1 MLDQLNQ
8 NAEKPRHEYI
18 SAFFFFFIRFFLN
31 FPGNSKMWP
40 RLRTTFWVILVIN
53 QPGNHYYYIY
63 LPDCFFSLN
72 VLPWVNIKSSS
83 LCSSFL
89 IPFVLFRKKKEE
101 KKYFYLLSISKEI
114 WIIKP
119 QMWGLLLLLGI
130 SVILIFNIY
139 ISLIAKNAFPK
150 QILQYILENT

>member
-1 MLDQLNQ
+1 MSTFQIFF
-8 NAEKPRHEYI
+8 KFPRH
-18 SAFFFFFIRFFLN
+18 
-31 FPGNSKMWP
+31 SKMWP

-53 QPGNHYYYIY
+53 QSGNHYYYIY

-89 IPFVLFRKKKEE
+89 IPFVLFRKRKRK

-114 WIIKP
+114 SIIKP

-139 ISLIAKNAFPK
+139 TSLIEKNAFPK